1 MSGTSLDGLDI
12 VAVEF
17 HESQPELLHQQTI
30 QYPPELRSLLQQLAL
45 NPDATINEMCILD
58 TQLGNFYA
66 EKINHFIDE
75 FNINRQEIVAL
86 GSHGQTIR
94 HDIQQNNPYTLQIG
108 DPNIIAAQSG
118 ITVVADFR
126 RRDLALGGQ
135 GAPLAPAFH
144 NHAFHSDKTNRVIIN
159 IGGIA
164 NITYLPANNSTPIC
178 GFDTGP
184 GNTLLDSLSQQFLNK
199 NFDERGEF
207 ARSGEIQTA
216 TLQEIIEQEPYFHKK
231 PPKSTGT
238 DYFSPAWLKQF
249 QFDSL
254 SPSDIMATLVELTA
268 LSLVKGIQ
276 YLESNI
282 DEFFVCGG
290 GAHNNYLME
299 RLSHHLK
306 PGKVK
311 STISL
316 GIHPDWVEAMAFAWL
331 ARQTI
336 KQLPGNLPSVTSAK
350 TPTILGGVY
359 FSHRQA

>member
-1 MSGTSLDGLDI
+1 MNEFARQLYLGTMSGTSLDGLDI
-12 VAVEF
+12 VAVEL
-17 HESQPELLHQQTI
+17 HESQPKLLHQQTI
-30 QYPPELRSLLQQLAL
+30 QYPLELRTLLQQLAL

-58 TQLGNFYA
+58 TRLGNFYA

-144 NHAFHSDKTNRVIIN
+144 NHVFRSDKTNRVIIN

-207 ARSGEIQTA
+207 ARSGEIQTTMLHFWISGA
-216 TLQEIIEQEPYFHKK
+216 WQQMQLRPQPYF
-231 PPKSTGT
+231 
-238 DYFSPAWLKQF
+238 
-249 QFDSL
+249 
-254 SPSDIMATLVELTA
+254 
-268 LSLVKGIQ
+268 
-276 YLESNI
+276 
-282 DEFFVCGG
+282 
-290 GAHNNYLME
+290 
-299 RLSHHLK
+299 R
-306 PGKVK
+306 
-311 STISL
+311 
-316 GIHPDWVEAMAFAWL
+316 
-331 ARQTI
+331 
-336 KQLPGNLPSVTSAK
+336 
-350 TPTILGGVY
+350 
-359 FSHRQA
+359 

>member
-1 MSGTSLDGLDI
+1 
-12 VAVEF
+12 
-17 HESQPELLHQQTI
+17 
-30 QYPPELRSLLQQLAL
+30 
-45 NPDATINEMCILD
+45 
-58 TQLGNFYA
+58 
-66 EKINHFIDE
+66 
-75 FNINRQEIVAL
+75 
-86 GSHGQTIR
+86 
-94 HDIQQNNPYTLQIG
+94 
-108 DPNIIAAQSG
+108 
-118 ITVVADFR
+118 
-126 RRDLALGGQ
+126 
-135 GAPLAPAFH
+135 
-144 NHAFHSDKTNRVIIN
+144 
-159 IGGIA
+159 
-164 NITYLPANNSTPIC
+164 
-178 GFDTGP
+178 
-184 GNTLLDSLSQQFLNK
+184 
-199 NFDERGEF
+199 
-207 ARSGEIQTA
+207 
-216 TLQEIIEQEPYFHKK
+216 
-231 PPKSTGT
+231 
-238 DYFSPAWLKQF
+238 
-249 QFDSL
+249 
-254 SPSDIMATLVELTA
+254 MATLVELTA